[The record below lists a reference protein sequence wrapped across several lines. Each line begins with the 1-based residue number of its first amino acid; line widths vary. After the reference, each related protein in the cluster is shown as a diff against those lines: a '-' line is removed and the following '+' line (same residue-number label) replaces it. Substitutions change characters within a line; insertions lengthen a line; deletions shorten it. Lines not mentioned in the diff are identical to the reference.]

1 MQREVERIIS
11 GRETSDGAGVQ
22 LRRVLGQ
29 GADSRMDPFLL
40 LDEFGS
46 DQPGDYIGGFPDHPH
61 RGFETVTIM
70 LEGRMLHQDHMGN
83 QGLLEPGSV
92 QWMTAGSGIIHS
104 EMPQQFSGRMRGF
117 QLWVNLPA
125 AEKMKPP
132 AYQEFEA
139 AQIPRAQLADGVEAR
154 VIAGSVDSQEGAIVG
169 PVSGVTVEP
178 LVLDLKLTG
187 ESDWSIPIDRKL
199 SCAVY
204 AYEGQVSIRG
214 QTIQSGQLAIMG
226 AGDQLAIQNLSSGRV
241 LLLAARPIGEP
252 VVQQGPFVM
261 NSIEEIH
268 QAMDDYRRGRLT
280 NVVG

>member
-1 MQREVERIIS
+1 MQRKVERIIS
-11 GRETSDGAGVQ
+11 GKETSDGAGVR

-29 GADSRMDPFLL
+29 GKDSRMDPFLL

-83 QGLLEPGSV
+83 RGLLEPGSV

-104 EMPQQFSGRMRGF
+104 EMPQQLSGRMRGF
-117 QLWVNLPA
+117 QLWINLPA

-139 AQIPRAQLADGVEAR
+139 AQIPVARLGEGIKAR
-154 VIAGSVDSQEGAIVG
+154 VIAGRIDSEQGVIVG
-169 PVSGVTVEP
+169 PVTGVSVEP
-178 LVLDLKLTG
+178 LVLDLEFGG
-187 ESDWSIPIDRKL
+187 ESDWSMPIDSGL

-204 AYEGQVSIRG
+204 VYEGQVE
-214 QTIQSGQLAIMG
+214 IQGTLVRSGQAAIVG
-226 AGDQLAIQNLSSGRV
+226 AGDQLTLQSHTPARV

-252 VVQQGPFVM
+252 VVQHGPFVM
-261 NSIEEIH
+261 NSMEEIH
-268 QAMDDYRRGRLT
+268 QAMDDYRLGRLT
-280 NVVG
+280 EAAS